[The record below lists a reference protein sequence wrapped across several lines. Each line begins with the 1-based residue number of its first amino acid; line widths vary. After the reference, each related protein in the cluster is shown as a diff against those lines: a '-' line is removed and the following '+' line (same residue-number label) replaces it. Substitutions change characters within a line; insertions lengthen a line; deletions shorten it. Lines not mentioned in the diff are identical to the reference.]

1 MKRNHNL
8 AGICAAIGVVVL
20 ILDTKTAIRGA
31 KESIE
36 LCLQTIIPSLFPFIV
51 LSSVIIKTYYQP
63 KSGILSKL
71 LTPCGI
77 PTGCESI
84 FLLGLLGGYPVG
96 AKCIYEAY
104 TEGKI
109 DKSTARRLLGFC
121 SNAGPGFIFGVIGQF
136 FTNRIFIWLLWLIHI
151 LSAWITGY
159 LLPNKKAN
167 RTVYTENQEIP
178 LSNTLEDGIKVMA
191 RIIAWI
197 LLLRIILTFFNKW
210 FLWAFT
216 YPLQVII
223 AGIIE
228 LSNGCLMLN
237 LIDSETIRF
246 LVAAFLVNLGGICI
260 LLQTKSVT
268 ADLGLGYYL
277 RGKTLQTLVSL
288 SLAIPV
294 ATILSIDHLEYTQLS
309 YSIISTVILIVIINL
324 CVKIK
329 IPVDFFDLMR
339 YNKKKT
345 VNGV

>member
-1 MKRNHNL
+1 M
-8 AGICAAIGVVVL
+8 
-20 ILDTKTAIRGA
+20 
-31 KESIE
+31 
-36 LCLQTIIPSLFPFIV
+36 
-51 LSSVIIKTYYQP
+51 
-63 KSGILSKL
+63 
-71 LTPCGI
+71 
-77 PTGCESI
+77 
-84 FLLGLLGGYPVG
+84 
-96 AKCIYEAY
+96 
-104 TEGKI
+104 
-109 DKSTARRLLGFC
+109 
-121 SNAGPGFIFGVIGQF
+121 
-136 FTNRIFIWLLWLIHI
+136 
-151 LSAWITGY
+151 
-159 LLPNKKAN
+159 
-167 RTVYTENQEIP
+167 
-178 LSNTLEDGIKVMA
+178 
-191 RIIAWI
+191 
-197 LLLRIILTFFNKW
+197 TFFNKW

-260 LLQTKSVT
+260 LLRTKSVT
-268 ADLGLGYYL
+268 ADLGLGCYL
-277 RGKTLQTLVSL
+277 PGKTLQTLVSL